1 MIRRSHVRALG
12 LVLVVIAVVAAAC
25 SSSSKK
31 SSSGGSS
38 SSSSTV
44 AAAQVKQGG
53 DITLSA
59 EQEPDCMDWIGS
71 CAGAAWGV
79 YTVQVN
85 TMPDAYHWT
94 SNNTF
99 DPTDVLTGPADLVSS
114 PNQVVT
120 YHINPKAVWS
130 DGQPITS
137 TDFKYTW
144 DQIAG
149 PNAKDIYDPTGYSQ
163 IASVDDSDPHTAVV
177 TFKTPFPDWKMLWGG
192 NYGILPSHILQGQD
206 RDAMMKD
213 GYKFSGGPWMLD
225 HWTKGVEVKLV
236 PNPMYWGKKPN
247 LSSVTFKFITD
258 TATEQQDY
266 RSGQVLAIY
275 PQAQPGQEAL
285 KSAPGT
291 YFNAI
296 SGLSFEAL
304 WFNNSKAPLNDKAV
318 RQALAYA
325 TDRNAIVKQLFG
337 PVQPDIQPIQSFA
350 TPAFGDFYTTSF
362 SKYSVDLNQVNSLMT
377 GDGWTKGSDGI
388 WAKNGQKAT
397 IELKTTTGNKRRL
410 LTAQILQSEWQA
422 AGFQLSLTPEKAG
435 VLFGQ
440 DGPSGNFQVA
450 LFAQTP
456 TDNDPSGSS
465 SCNLWCTA
473 NIPGPSNGNA
483 GTNWYRVSDPT
494 IDGAF
499 SKVDTSLDNAAR
511 KPLVQQGEDQLAALA
526 ASLPL
531 DPFPDIIVINTD
543 KLAVEGGTFQHNFA
557 TGPFTYLNMWY
568 LK

>member
-1 MIRRSHVRALG
+1 MTRLRQVRSWG
-12 LVLVVIAVVAAAC
+12 LVLVVAATIAASC
-25 SSSSKK
+25 SSSKK
-31 SSSGGSS
+31 ATTSTTASPSGA
-38 SSSSTV
+38 STT

-85 TMPDAYHWT
+85 TMPHAYIWT
-94 SNNTF
+94 DQNVF
-99 DPTDVLTGPADLVSS
+99 APTEVLSGPADVVNS

-144 DQIAG
+144 DQIANG
-149 PNAKDIYDPTGYSQ
+149 KDIYDPTGYNQ
-163 IASVDDSDPHTAVV
+163 ITKVDDTDPHTAVV
-177 TFKTPFPDWKMLWGG
+177 TFKAPFADWGMLFGG

-213 GYKFSGGPWMLD
+213 GYKWSGGPWMLD

-236 PNPMYWGKKPN
+236 PNPNYWGKKPN
-247 LSSVTFKFITD
+247 LNSVTFKFITD
-258 TATEQQDY
+258 TAAEQQDY
-266 RSGQVLAIY
+266 KTGQVLSIY

-285 KSAPGT
+285 KGLSGT
-291 YFNAI
+291 YFDAI

-304 WFNNSKAPLNDKAV
+304 WFNTSKFPVDSKAV

-325 TDRNAIVKQLFG
+325 TDRNAIVAQLFA
-337 PVQPDIQPIQSFA
+337 PVQPDIKPIQSFA
-350 TPAFGDFYTTSF
+350 TPAFGKYYAEPF
-362 SKYSVDLNQVNSLMT
+362 SKYKLDLGQVTTLMT
-377 GDGWTKGSDGI
+377 GDGWAKGSDGI
-388 WAKNGQKAT
+388 WAKGGKKAT
-397 IELKTTTGNKRRL
+397 LELKTTTNNKRRL

-422 AGFQLSLTPEKAG
+422 AGFQLTVTPEKAG

-440 DGPSGNFQVA
+440 DAPSGNFQVA
-450 LFAQTP
+450 LYAQTP
-456 TDNDPSGSS
+456 TDNDPSASS
-465 SCNLWCTA
+465 SCNLWCTS
-473 NIPGPSNGNA
+473 NIPGPSNGNN
-483 GTNWYRVSDPT
+483 GTNWYRLSDPQ
-494 IDGAF
+494 
-499 SKVDTSLDNAAR
+499 VDKTFLAVDSELNGDQRVTDVTTGEGLLAE
-511 KPLVQQGEDQLAALA
+511 LVPGI
-526 ASLPL
+526 PL
-531 DPFPDIIVINTD
+531 DPFPDIIVVNSD
-543 KLAVEGGTFQHNFA
+543 KIGVEGGKFLHNFA
-557 TGPFTYLNMWY
+557 TGPYTYLNTWY